1 MKKLLAITLAL
12 VLCLS
17 VFAGCKPADADKPV
31 LKVAISPDFAP
42 MEFVIYEN
50 GEATYAGF
58 DVMLAEYLAE
68 GLGMT
73 LQIMPMDFQ
82 ACQTAVSTGTVDM
95 SISGFSWTEERAENY
110 NLSDYYYAGDNETE
124 QVLITTKENG
134 GKFTD
139 VASMAG
145 LKVGAQAA
153 SLQEGLCKEQLPDN
167 ELVVFTDINTGVL
180 QLKKGDFDIMAVAT
194 GNADAIIASNPE
206 LALAGF
212 NFEVSEEESNNLI
225 LLKKGADE
233 LTKKVND
240 LLAKAYES
248 GKYTEWYAAAEELA
262 GIGEEISYDEFGNPI
277 IDTTGA
283 EDETT
288 AAIDETT
295 AATDE
300 TTAAADAETTEATSA
315 TE

>member
-1 MKKLLAITLAL
+1 MKKLIALTLAL

-17 VFAGCKPADADKPV
+17 VFAGCQPAADSDKPV

-42 MEFVIYEN
+42 MEFVIYKDGVAE
-50 GEATYAGF
+50 YAGF

-68 GLGMT
+68 GMDMT

-95 SISGFSWTEERAENY
+95 SISGFSWTEEREANY

-167 ELVVFTDINTGVL
+167 ELVVYTDINTGVL
-180 QLKKGDFDIMAVAT
+180 QLKKGDFDVMAVAT
-194 GNADAIIASNPE
+194 GNADAIIAANPD

-225 LLKKGADE
+225 LLQKGNDE
-233 LTKKVND
+233 LTEKVNE
-240 LLAKAYES
+240 LLAKAYAD
-248 GKYTEWYAAAEELA
+248 GKYGEWYAEAEELA
-262 GIGEEISYDEFGNPI
+262 GIGEEVSYDEFGNPI
-277 IDTTGA
+277 VDTTGA
-283 EDETT
+283 ADDTT
-288 AAIDETT
+288 SAADDTT
-295 AATDE
+295 AATD
-300 TTAAADAETTEATSA
+300 A